1 MEGCCARMVEQQW
14 STLWS
19 TLASH
24 RLVGGN
30 QRPAGRGRGSVVA
43 GGIGVPTSPT
53 GSAELPRATQV
64 RPSRRRGRRRWGGAA
79 VGVGVGRGGAL
90 FSARGGTKS
99 GSREARLHTS
109 TRSKRW
115 LKSVPPP
122 SADVDTPSACTHGA
136 HSGRAACGCGR
147 CTYGCSLV
155 HIGLQAGAWGGG
167 ARRAC
172 VRAAPSSWP
181 TMPPAL
187 KVDMSSAK
195 SVPA

>member
-30 QRPAGRGRGSVVA
+30 QRPADGGRGSVVA
-43 GGIGVPTSPT
+43 GGIGAPTSPT
-53 GSAELPRATQV
+53 ASAELPRATQV

-79 VGVGVGRGGAL
+79 VGGGVGRGAL
-90 FSARGGTKS
+90 FSARGGAKS

-122 SADVDTPSACTHGA
+122 SADVDTPSSCTHGA

-147 CTYGCSLV
+147 CTWGCSLGAR
-155 HIGLQAGAWGGG
+155 GLQPGAH
-167 ARRAC
+167 
-172 VRAAPSSWP
+172 RAAGR
-181 TMPPAL
+181 
-187 KVDMSSAK
+187 VHGGSARCGLREC
-195 SVPA
+195 STQLLADDAPRVEGGHE

>member
-1 MEGCCARMVEQQW
+1 M
-14 STLWS
+14 
-19 TLASH
+19 
-24 RLVGGN
+24 
-30 QRPAGRGRGSVVA
+30 
-43 GGIGVPTSPT
+43 
-53 GSAELPRATQV
+53 
-64 RPSRRRGRRRWGGAA
+64 
-79 VGVGVGRGGAL
+79 GVGVGRGGAL

-155 HIGLQAGAWGGG
+155 HIGLQAGAHRVAGGCMG
-167 ARRAC
+167 CRRAA
-172 VRAAPSSWP
+172 RLRERSTQLLADDAPRVEGGH
-181 TMPPAL
+181 
-187 KVDMSSAK
+187 K
-195 SVPA
+195 